1 MENIDNT
8 SIIKTNLSITKKDLD
23 EYIIGNGETYITL
36 DYIGK
41 DIILNLNKGIS
52 IDGLNE
58 TLDTND
64 YDITDFIIT
73 LRDLGLIYSI
83 DGFRISENNLEK
95 KIKPFEKI
103 LASIFFNKLSI
114 TLYIAMLVFSVIY
127 IIVSGEFAILYKEI
141 IISKYIGINLL
152 LIIIVSWILLLL
164 HEMGHYYAA
173 IRFNIKPTFKISVR
187 LFWIV
192 IEANVNR
199 LWEKEKKEKY
209 ITFSAG
215 VFVESTILF
224 FCSLFLILNI
234 QNNLIRLIIFII
246 LYRLLWQLLIFLRT
260 DLYFIVITYLST
272 NSLHFRI
279 MSSFKNS
286 FCKNMKLNIE
296 EKIYVL
302 FMIIGFFVILIMA
315 IFFQIPTIY
324 ILLTHS
330 VNEII
335 LNNVFYK
342 IDGLLTFF
350 ILTLLFIIWIIGYK
364 NKLKDKDLQKSE
376 Y

>member
-1 MENIDNT
+1 
-8 SIIKTNLSITKKDLD
+8 
-23 EYIIGNGETYITL
+23 
-36 DYIGK
+36 
-41 DIILNLNKGIS
+41 
-52 IDGLNE
+52 
-58 TLDTND
+58 
-64 YDITDFIIT
+64 
-73 LRDLGLIYSI
+73 
-83 DGFRISENNLEK
+83 
-95 KIKPFEKI
+95 
-103 LASIFFNKLSI
+103 
-114 TLYIAMLVFSVIY
+114 
-127 IIVSGEFAILYKEI
+127 
-141 IISKYIGINLL
+141 
-152 LIIIVSWILLLL
+152 
-164 HEMGHYYAA
+164 
-173 IRFNIKPTFKISVR
+173 
-187 LFWIV
+187 
-192 IEANVNR
+192 
-199 LWEKEKKEKY
+199 
-209 ITFSAG
+209 
-215 VFVESTILF
+215 
-224 FCSLFLILNI
+224 
-234 QNNLIRLIIFII
+234 
-246 LYRLLWQLLIFLRT
+246 LLWQLLIFLRT
-260 DLYFIVITYLST
+260 DLYFIVITYLGT

-279 MSSFKNS
+279 MSSLKNS

>member
-83 DGFRISENNLEK
+83 DGFRISENSLEK

-141 IISKYIGINLL
+141 IISRYIGINLL

-224 FCSLFLILNI
+224 FCSLFLLLNI

-260 DLYFIVITYLST
+260 DLYFIVITYLDT

-279 MSSFKNS
+279 MSRLKNS
-286 FCKNMKLNIE
+286 FRKNIKLNIE
-296 EKIYVL
+296 EMIYVL

-330 VNEII
+330 VHEII
-335 LNNVFYK
+335 SNNVFYK
-342 IDGLLTFF
+342 IDGLLTLF

>member
-1 MENIDNT
+1 
-8 SIIKTNLSITKKDLD
+8 
-23 EYIIGNGETYITL
+23 
-36 DYIGK
+36 
-41 DIILNLNKGIS
+41 
-52 IDGLNE
+52 
-58 TLDTND
+58 
-64 YDITDFIIT
+64 
-73 LRDLGLIYSI
+73 
-83 DGFRISENNLEK
+83 
-95 KIKPFEKI
+95 
-103 LASIFFNKLSI
+103 

-260 DLYFIVITYLST
+260 DLYFIVITYLGT

-279 MSSFKNS
+279 MSSLKNS

-296 EKIYVL
+296 EKIYV
-302 FMIIGFFVILIMA
+302 
-315 IFFQIPTIY
+315 
-324 ILLTHS
+324 
-330 VNEII
+330 
-335 LNNVFYK
+335 
-342 IDGLLTFF
+342 
-350 ILTLLFIIWIIGYK
+350 
-364 NKLKDKDLQKSE
+364 
-376 Y
+376 

>member
-114 TLYIAMLVFSVIY
+114 TLYIAMLIFSVIY

-215 VFVESTILF
+215 VFVESIILF
-224 FCSLFLILNI
+224 FCSLFLLLNI

-260 DLYFIVITYLST
+260 DLYFIVITYLDT

-279 MSSFKNS
+279 MSSLKNS
-286 FCKNMKLNIE
+286 FRKNIKLNIE

-330 VNEII
+330 LHEII
-335 LNNVFYK
+335 SNNVFYK

>member
-1 MENIDNT
+1 LENIDNT

-114 TLYIAMLVFSVIY
+114 TLYIAMLIFSVIY

-215 VFVESTILF
+215 VFVESIILF
-224 FCSLFLILNI
+224 FCSLFLLLNI

-260 DLYFIVITYLST
+260 DLYFIVITYLDT

-279 MSSFKNS
+279 MSSLKNS
-286 FCKNMKLNIE
+286 FRKNIKLNIE

-330 VNEII
+330 LHEII
-335 LNNVFYK
+335 SNNVFYK

>member
-1 MENIDNT
+1 LENIDNT

-260 DLYFIVITYLST
+260 DLYFIVITYLGT

-279 MSSFKNS
+279 MSSLKNS

>member
-1 MENIDNT
+1 LENIDNT

>member
-1 MENIDNT
+1 LENIDNT

-279 MSSFKNS
+279 MSSLKNS

>member
-279 MSSFKNS
+279 MSSLKNS

>member
-114 TLYIAMLVFSVIY
+114 TLYIAMLIFSVIY

-141 IISKYIGINLL
+141 IISKYISQ
-152 LIIIVSWILLLL
+152 VQT
-164 HEMGHYYAA
+164 
-173 IRFNIKPTFKISVR
+173 PV
-187 LFWIV
+187 
-192 IEANVNR
+192 
-199 LWEKEKKEKY
+199 
-209 ITFSAG
+209 
-215 VFVESTILF
+215 
-224 FCSLFLILNI
+224 
-234 QNNLIRLIIFII
+234 
-246 LYRLLWQLLIFLRT
+246 
-260 DLYFIVITYLST
+260 
-272 NSLHFRI
+272 
-279 MSSFKNS
+279 
-286 FCKNMKLNIE
+286 
-296 EKIYVL
+296 
-302 FMIIGFFVILIMA
+302 
-315 IFFQIPTIY
+315 
-324 ILLTHS
+324 
-330 VNEII
+330 
-335 LNNVFYK
+335 
-342 IDGLLTFF
+342 
-350 ILTLLFIIWIIGYK
+350 
-364 NKLKDKDLQKSE
+364 
-376 Y
+376 